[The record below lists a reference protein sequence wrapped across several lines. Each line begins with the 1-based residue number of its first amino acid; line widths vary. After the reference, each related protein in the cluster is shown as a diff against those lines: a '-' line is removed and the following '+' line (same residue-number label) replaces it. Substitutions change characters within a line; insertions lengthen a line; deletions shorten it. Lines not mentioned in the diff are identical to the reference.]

1 MAINKNFVVKNG
13 FEASTD
19 LIVADAVTR
28 RVGVGT
34 TVATHTLHVN
44 GGIGA
49 TTIVVSGIGTFT
61 NELNVG
67 SNGSVLTALGI
78 GGSVGIGSALPS
90 YLLDVRS
97 PVSTGQTALY
107 VFGDAE
113 FTGIINANAVD
124 FANLIVSGIATFNNV
139 NFQGYVSAG
148 NTIGI
153 NNQVL
158 VSTGAGVTWK
168 DTGSLRTTTTF
179 IATAAQTTFSV
190 VYNLTTSL
198 DVFVNGVKLAN
209 TEFTAT
215 SGTNVILDNG
225 CFNGDVVEIITYDI
239 DFPLNFTGIT
249 IKEEGSLL
257 ANNVNTLN
265 FVGLA
270 ITAIATSGSA
280 STISIDAQPP
290 LNSGSQVTVGIIT
303 ATSFVGDGSGLT
315 GIIASGTGIIIRDD
329 GALVGTASTIDFGT
343 NLSVSAISAGVV
355 TVTAAGGGGSSQFVT
370 TAAGIHTLS
379 NVGIGTTNPR
389 FTLEVGAVGAS
400 GTTLFVNGDAR
411 VTGIVTIGPASITLN
426 GSTNIINVGTGI
438 TINGSTGIIS
448 ATAIVLGGTTL
459 TGAAVTFIT
468 AGSGISVNQ
477 GTGNVTITATGGGS
491 SQFVTTA
498 AGIHTLSNV
507 GIGTTNPTSK
517 LTITGDVLATGVV
530 TATTFI
536 GALTG
541 NASSATFATSA
552 GIATYATSA
561 GIATYATNAGVST
574 YATSAGIATYATNAG
589 IATYATSAG
598 IATYATNAGI
608 ATYAT
613 SAGIATYTS
622 EWILGAVGSSDY
634 TFTGP
639 GLIGAESDPVLYL
652 VRGQQYKFTNTMG
665 AHPFRI
671 QSTVNGST
679 GTAYNEG
686 IANNDVSNGT
696 LTWNV
701 QFDAPNILYYQ
712 CTAHGGMGG
721 KIYIIDAGIGPDI
734 SINTT
739 GIITA
744 SSFSGNASSATFAT
758 SAGIATYASTAGI
771 STVAQN
777 LTGSPNI
784 TVSSV
789 NSSGII
795 TASSFSGSNTLKIRT
810 TITGVTTS
818 ITNNGIGNTDITGF
832 KSYALM
838 KVGLSTAGWLRLYT
852 DSTSRTNDASRSV
865 GIDPTPGSGV
875 IAEVVTTGITT
886 TQIITPFV
894 MGGNLNNPADTTI
907 YAAITNLSGVT
918 TSISAQLTLLQLEA

>member
-78 GGSVGIGSALPS
+78 GGSVGIGSTLPS

-107 VFGDAE
+107 VYGDAE

-148 NTIGI
+148 NSIGI

-179 IATAAQTTFSV
+179 TATAAQTTFSV

-379 NVGIGTTNPR
+379 NVGIGTTNP
-389 FTLEVGAVGAS
+389 
-400 GTTLFVNGDAR
+400 
-411 VTGIVTIGPASITLN
+411 
-426 GSTNIINVGTGI
+426 
-438 TINGSTGIIS
+438 
-448 ATAIVLGGTTL
+448 
-459 TGAAVTFIT
+459 
-468 AGSGISVNQ
+468 
-477 GTGNVTITATGGGS
+477 
-491 SQFVTTA
+491 
-498 AGIHTLSNV
+498 
-507 GIGTTNPTSK
+507 TSK

-598 IATYATNAGI
+598 IATY
-608 ATYAT
+608 
-613 SAGIATYTS
+613 TS

-665 AHPFRI
+665 QHPFRI

-679 GTAYNEG
+679 GTAYNDG

-744 SSFSGNASSATFAT
+744 SSFVGNASSATFAT

-795 TASSFSGSNTLKIRT
+795 TATGGFVSTANTTPIQIQLVGNLLT
-810 TITGVTTS
+810 FNAV
-818 ITNNGIGNTDITGF
+818 GIG
-832 KSYALM
+832 
-838 KVGLSTAGWLRLYT
+838 STT
-852 DSTSRTNDASRSV
+852 
-865 GIDPTPGSGV
+865 
-875 IAEVVTTGITT
+875 
-886 TQIITPFV
+886 F
-894 MGGNLNNPADTTI
+894 
-907 YAAITNLSGVT
+907 
-918 TSISAQLTLLQLEA
+918 TLF